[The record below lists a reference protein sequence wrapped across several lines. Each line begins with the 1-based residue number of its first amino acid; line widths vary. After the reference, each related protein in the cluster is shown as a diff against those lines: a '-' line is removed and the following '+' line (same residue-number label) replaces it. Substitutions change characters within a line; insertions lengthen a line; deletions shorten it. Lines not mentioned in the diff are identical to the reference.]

1 MHNIVN
7 PQQTRLFDPFDSV
20 LTKKTRKRLLD
31 GWHGVFRHLILE
43 LMPVDIVSGH
53 FNSTM
58 GRPTKELYSMA
69 GLLLIKEFKNWTN
82 DETLESYSFN
92 MATHYALNLEPVTHD
107 IGMRTLERYISLFE
121 EDTIAKSTMDE
132 ITVKLVEILGIKIDR
147 QRLDSTHI
155 FSDMASFGRTR
166 LMGVAIKRFLTQVI
180 RSSKDDYNSLEE
192 TLRNRYAPGV
202 NQLFADTKKDRDS
215 RRILRQQVAEDMHFI
230 IQHFYGNE
238 NHNNKDTYKAV
249 ERIFYDQCEVHE
261 DKVSIK
267 KKTGGNVMQNPSDP
281 DATYDGHKGSGYQ
294 VQLSETCNADN
305 DVQLITSAIAQT
317 AVESDANAVEEVLED
332 LKSNDLVPDEMVA
345 DTGYTGDENVQL
357 ADEQGVDLVGPVA
370 GCSTEDHG
378 QLDIDDFNIDEETEE
393 VICCPAGHKPQ
404 RSEHSSETGRTKTV
418 MSESICVQCEFR
430 KQCPVK
436 KTRDG
441 YQLDHSAKDRR
452 LAARRKEQATEVFRD
467 RYKIRGGIEGTN
479 SCLKRKTGLG
489 QLRVRG
495 RPAVCHAIYLKIAG
509 WNIMRAS
516 VCAKMREIVWERA
529 NMAVFCLNFAF
540 LIMIMIVKRIRMAVR
555 RRLLSTLRD
564 IEKLSRL
571 NKTACRLLTQASL
584 LVFLKKV

>member
-20 LTKKTRKRLLD
+20 LTVKTRKRLLD
-31 GWHGVFRHLILE
+31 GWHGVFRHVILE
-43 LMPVDIVSGH
+43 LMPVDPVSEH
-53 FNSTM
+53 FDPAM

-69 GLLLIKEFKNWTN
+69 GLLLIKEFMNWTK
-82 DETLESYSFN
+82 DETLEAYSFN
-92 MATHYALNLEPVTHD
+92 MAIHYALNLEPVTHD
-107 IGMRTLERYISLFE
+107 IGMRTLERYINLFE
-121 EDTIAKSTMDE
+121 EDAIAKATMDE
-132 ITVKLVEILGIKIDR
+132 ITVKLVDLLGIKIDK

-192 TLRNRYAPGV
+192 SLRNRYAPGV
-202 NQLFADTKKDRDS
+202 NQLFADTKKDSQS
-215 RRILRQQVAEDMHFI
+215 RRLLRQQVAEDMHFI
-230 IQHFYGNE
+230 IRHFSSNE
-238 NHNNKDTYKAV
+238 KHNNKDTYKAV
-249 ERIFYDQCEVHE
+249 ERIFYEQCRVSEEEVI
-261 DKVSIK
+261 IK

-294 VQLSETCNADN
+294 VQLSETCSNDN
-305 DVQLITSAIAQT
+305 DVQLITTAIAQT

-357 ADEQGVDLVGPVA
+357 AAGQGVELIGPVP
-370 GCSTEDHG
+370 GCSTEEDDDE
-378 QLDIDDFNIDEETEE
+378 QLTIDDFNIDEESEK
-393 VICCPAGHKPQ
+393 VVCCPAGHEPQ
-404 RSEHSSETGRTKTV
+404 SSEHNSDTGKTKTV
-418 MSESICVQCEFR
+418 MSESTCSQCEFR
-430 KQCPVK
+430 GQCPVK

-441 YQLDHSAKDRR
+441 YRLDHTAKDRR
-452 LAARRKEQATEVFRD
+452 IAARRKEEATEVFIE

-479 SCLKRKTGLG
+479 SGLKRKTGLG
-489 QLRVRG
+489 RLRVRG
-495 RPAVCHAIYLKIAG
+495 RPAVFHAIYFRVAG

-529 NMAVFCLNFAF
+529 MKAVFLLNFAF
-540 LIMIMIVKRIRMAVR
+540 SRTAVASKNTYVAVSR
-555 RRLLSTLRD
+555 RFLPHRR
-564 IEKLSRL
+564 EFEKYPKLSI
-571 NKTACRLLTQASL
+571 AA
-584 LVFLKKV
+584 